1 MTEQKTLE
9 VPQLQCSDKV
19 VDLPV
24 EFIEGY
30 GRPFGPAATSGLVE
44 GASDSVHRQSQWTFQ
59 FLRDGY
65 AFSVGMA
72 AMRGWPF
79 FALLQLS
86 GVERQFSE
94 PSMVKSSLPSRAP
107 AQFHSQR

>member
-1 MTEQKTLE
+1 M
-9 VPQLQCSDKV
+9 
-19 VDLPV
+19 VDVPV

-30 GRPFGPAATSGLVE
+30 GRPCGLAVTSGLVE

-72 AMRGWPF
+72 AMREWPF

-86 GVERQFSE
+86 GVERQFFGALDGEEFFAIEGSCAINFSDE
-94 PSMVKSSLPSRAP
+94 WIYTC
-107 AQFHSQR
+107 